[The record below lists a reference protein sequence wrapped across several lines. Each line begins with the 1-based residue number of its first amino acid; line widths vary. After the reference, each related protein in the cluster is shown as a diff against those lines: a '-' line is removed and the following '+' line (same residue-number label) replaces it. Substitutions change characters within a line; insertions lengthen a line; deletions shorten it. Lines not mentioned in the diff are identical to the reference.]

1 VFLEH
6 ATWNALCDIARER
19 DCTVDDLCL
28 NIGNEI
34 PDANF
39 TQAARYYVCANSPRQ
54 SPDRDEAWRGIAGD
68 RCCGRCNQLRIR
80 DLSQSAGIA
89 DRDPFVPTARS
100 ASTRQGGRPVKIGA
114 LRRPRSWTIHAWL
127 LVNCTQNIQRSAQ
140 VPILERNRPS
150 SW

>member
-28 NIGNEI
+28 NIGNEF
-34 PDANF
+34 PDADF

-54 SPDRDEAWRGIAGD
+54 SPDRDEARRGIAGD
-68 RCCGRCNQLRIR
+68 RCCGRRNRVGIR

-89 DRDPFVPTARS
+89 YQDLFVPTTRS
-100 ASTRQGGRPVKIGA
+100 ASTRQGGR
-114 LRRPRSWTIHAWL
+114 LCHA
-127 LVNCTQNIQRSAQ
+127 NGSRKGCSQG
-140 VPILERNRPS
+140 
-150 SW
+150 